1 MESNCYKF
9 NKPLTFLEYIENH
22 NNFKHVL
29 KTDSKVTVD
38 HDLVWKSNRIAIPS
52 DFQNHVIPL
61 KVYFPKYIFSYIRWN
76 KSIFS

>member
-29 KTDSKVTVD
+29 KTDSEVTVD
-38 HDLVWKSNRIAIPS
+38 HDLV
-52 DFQNHVIPL
+52 
-61 KVYFPKYIFSYIRWN
+61 
-76 KSIFS
+76 